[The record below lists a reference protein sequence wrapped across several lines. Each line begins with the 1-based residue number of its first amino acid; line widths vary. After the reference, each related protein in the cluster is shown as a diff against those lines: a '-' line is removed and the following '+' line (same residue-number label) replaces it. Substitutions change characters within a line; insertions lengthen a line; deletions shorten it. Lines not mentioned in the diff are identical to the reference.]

1 MDIFGRI
8 ALLAVLGILAIP
20 LLGAVRDTGG
30 VMQPGCQLPGHS
42 ERFTHLVASHSSI
55 KVKQEPGGDGCRAV
69 LPVDGAAYET
79 PGGVDVQIMR
89 TSHLVELPVSD
100 GDPQEATWHTPDG
113 VVSTL
118 GGRLIL
124 PFWGVGVGVVMVL
137 GAAGAIVLYGRN

>member
-8 ALLAVLGILAIP
+8 ALLAVLGVLAIP

-42 ERFTHLVASHSSI
+42 ERFTHLVASHSSLT
-55 KVKQEPGGDGCRAV
+55 VKQEPGGDGCRAV
-69 LPVDGAAYET
+69 LPVHGAAYET
-79 PGGVDVQIMR
+79 PGGQGVEMSNRD
-89 TSHLVELPVSD
+89 LVELPVSD
-100 GDPQEATWHTPDG
+100 GDPQMATWHTPDG